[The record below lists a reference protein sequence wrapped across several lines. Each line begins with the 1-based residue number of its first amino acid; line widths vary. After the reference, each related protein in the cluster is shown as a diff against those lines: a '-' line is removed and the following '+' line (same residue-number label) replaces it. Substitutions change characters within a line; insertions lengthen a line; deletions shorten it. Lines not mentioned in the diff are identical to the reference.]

1 MRETLNKNYRKIFI
15 IILIIFLWEGIYY
28 LNIYPQTLFP
38 SLTEIIYE
46 IVKGFR
52 DFSIILSIQYSLT
65 LLFKGIVLTFLLAFI
80 SVLLSEVS
88 IIFNDFLEMLISIA
102 HPLPGIAII
111 PLVILWIGIGE
122 KAILFIII
130 HAMLWPVIINLKSG
144 IQSIPK
150 IYMDLSEVFNFSR
163 VDKIKHI
170 YFMGIL
176 PHIFSGLKIAWAR
189 GWRALISSEMVFGV
203 VGSSSGLGWY
213 IFKQRVFMNTPGLYG
228 GLVII
233 IILGLLVEGILFK
246 KLENIYIGKW
256 S

>member
-1 MRETLNKNYRKIFI
+1 MRKILNKKYRKILI
-15 IILIIFLWEGIYY
+15 IVFIIFLWEGISY

-38 SLTEIIYE
+38 SLKEILYEII
-46 IVKGFR
+46 KGFK
-52 DFSIILSIQYSLT
+52 DYSIISSIWYSLT
-65 LLFKGIVLTFLLAFI
+65 LLFKGIVITFIFAFI
-80 SVLLSEVS
+80 SVILSEMS
-88 IIFNDFLEMLISIA
+88 LLFNDFLELLISIA

-150 IYMDLSEVFNFSR
+150 IYMDLSEVFNFSKL
-163 VDKIKHI
+163 DKMKHI

-233 IILGLLVEGILFK
+233 IILGLLVEGIIFK
-246 KLENIYIGKW
+246 KLENVYLGKW

>member
-15 IILIIFLWEGIYY
+15 IILIIFLWEGIYN

-65 LLFKGIVLTFLLAFI
+65 ILFKGIVLTFLLAFI

>member
-1 MRETLNKNYRKIFI
+1 MRKILNKKYRKILIIIFI
-15 IILIIFLWEGIYY
+15 ISLWEGIYY

-38 SLTEIIYE
+38 SLKEIAFEII
-46 IVKGFR
+46 KGFN
-52 DFSIILSIQYSLT
+52 DFSIISSIQYSLI
-65 LLFKGIVLTFLLAFI
+65 LLFKGILITFLLAFLN
-80 SVLLSEVS
+80 VLLSEISV
-88 IIFNDFLEMLISIA
+88 IFNDFLEMLISIA

-111 PLVILWIGIGE
+111 PLIILWIGIGE

-150 IYMDLSEVFNFSR
+150 IYMDLSEVFNFSKI
-163 VDKIKHI
+163 DKMKHI

-228 GLVII
+228 GLIII
-233 IILGLLVEGILFK
+233 IILGLLVEGIIFK
-246 KLENIYIGKW
+246 KLENMYLGKW

>member
-15 IILIIFLWEGIYY
+15 IILIIFLWEGIYN

-65 LLFKGIVLTFLLAFI
+65 ILFKGIVLTFLLAFI

-102 HPLPGIAII
+102 HPLPGITII

>member
-1 MRETLNKNYRKIFI
+1 MRETLNKNYRKIFL
-15 IILIIFLWEGIYY
+15 IILIIFLWEGIYN

-80 SVLLSEVS
+80 SVLLSEIS
-88 IIFNDFLEMLISIA
+88 IIFNDFLEMMISIA

-246 KLENIYIGKW
+246 KLENLYIGKW

>member
-1 MRETLNKNYRKIFI
+1 M
-15 IILIIFLWEGIYY
+15 ILLWEGIYH
-28 LNIYPQTLFP
+28 LNIYPKTLFP
-38 SLTEIIYE
+38 SLTEITYE
-46 IVKGFR
+46 IIKGIK
-52 DFSIILSIQYSLT
+52 DLSIIYSVQYSLV
-65 LLFKGIVLTFLLAFI
+65 LLFKGIVLTFILAFI
-80 SVLLSEVS
+80 SVLLSEIS
-88 IIFNDFLEMLISIA
+88 NLFNDFLEMLISIA

-150 IYMDLSEVFNFSR
+150 TYMDLSKVFNFSKIE
-163 VDKIKHI
+163 KIKHI
-170 YFMGIL
+170 YIMGIL

-203 VGSSSGLGWY
+203 VGSASGLGWY

-233 IILGLLVEGILFK
+233 IILGLVIEGLLFN
-246 KLENIYIGKW
+246 KLENKIIGKW
-256 S
+256 H

>member
-15 IILIIFLWEGIYY
+15 IILIIFLWEGIYN

>member
-1 MRETLNKNYRKIFI
+1 MREILNKNYRKIFI
-15 IILIIFLWEGIYY
+15 IILIIFLWEGIYH

-38 SLTEIIYE
+38 SLKEILHELI
-46 IVKGFR
+46 KGFR
-52 DFSIILSIQYSLT
+52 DLSIVTSIYYSLT
-65 LLFKGIVLTFLLAFI
+65 LLLKGVLLTFILAFI
-80 SVLLSEVS
+80 SVVLSEIS
-88 IIFNDFLEMLISIA
+88 NFFNDFLELLISIA

-122 KAILFIII
+122 KAILFIIV

-150 IYMDLSEVFNFSR
+150 IYIDLSEVYNFSKI
-163 VDKIKHI
+163 DKIKHI
-170 YFMGIL
+170 YIMGIL

-228 GLVII
+228 GLIII
-233 IILGLLVEGILFK
+233 IILGLLVEGIAFK
-246 KLENIYIGKW
+246 RLESIYIGKW

>member
-1 MRETLNKNYRKIFI
+1 M
-15 IILIIFLWEGIYY
+15 ILLWEGIYH
-28 LNIYPQTLFP
+28 LNIYPKTLFP
-38 SLTEIIYE
+38 SLTEITYE
-46 IVKGFR
+46 IVKGIK
-52 DFSIILSIQYSLT
+52 DLSIIHSVQYSLV
-65 LLFKGIVLTFLLAFI
+65 LLFKGIVLTFILAFI
-80 SVLLSEVS
+80 SVLLSEIS
-88 IIFNDFLEMLISIA
+88 NLFNDFLEMLISIA

-150 IYMDLSEVFNFSR
+150 TYIDLSTVFNLSKTE
-163 VDKIKHI
+163 KIKHI
-170 YFMGIL
+170 YIMGIL

-203 VGSSSGLGWY
+203 VGSASGLGWY

-233 IILGLLVEGILFK
+233 IILGLVIEGLLFN
-246 KLENIYIGKW
+246 KLENRMIGKW
-256 S
+256 H

>member
-15 IILIIFLWEGIYY
+15 IILIIFLWEGIYN

-80 SVLLSEVS
+80 SVLLSEIS
-88 IIFNDFLEMLISIA
+88 IIFNDFLEMMISIA

-246 KLENIYIGKW
+246 KLENLYIGKW

>member
-1 MRETLNKNYRKIFI
+1 MREILNKKYRKILI
-15 IILIIFLWEGIYY
+15 IVFIIFLWEGIYH

-38 SLTEIIYE
+38 SLREILYEII
-46 IVKGFR
+46 KGFR
-52 DFSIILSIQYSLT
+52 DFSIISSIWYSLT
-65 LLFKGIVLTFLLAFI
+65 LLFKGMVLTFLLAFF
-80 SVLLSEVS
+80 SVLLSEMS
-88 IIFNDFLEMLISIA
+88 IIFNDFLEMLISTA

-144 IQSIPK
+144 IHSIPK
-150 IYMDLSEVFNFSR
+150 IYMDLSEVFNFSKI
-163 VDKIKHI
+163 DKIKHI

-233 IILGLLVEGILFK
+233 IILGLLVEGIVFK
-246 KLENIYIGKW
+246 KLENVYLGKW